1 MGLQGARGW
10 KLRRKVNLKARVQG
24 RTSRAGVAEVKVE
37 KGTLQYAVAWK
48 KTNGSVGVTSTLET
62 LPACQF

>member
-1 MGLQGARGW
+1 M
-10 KLRRKVNLKARVQG
+10 NLKARVQG

-37 KGTLQYAVAWK
+37 KGTFQYAVAWK